1 MRTVFRYFWNGGI
14 IHDKLKTR
22 EAWILLHGFL
32 RKDYVRKNL
41 GGTIMHTK
49 TMEGLAGAST
59 NMKLLNTPFR
69 VYKDAERRGD
79 TAVMERAMGY
89 VGDFAEK
96 AEDYQKKAEKG
107 MKEEAKEAR
116 EKAKTEQGNAIRK
129 REELEKRIAES
140 RNEDTDTVS
149 ISESGK
155 VVLDKKTDSVQT
167 GADNGVSIE
176 ETADA
181 VKTEPVIY
189 TKTGETLKTESGT
202 NLSVSV

>member
-1 MRTVFRYFWNGGI
+1 
-14 IHDKLKTR
+14 
-22 EAWILLHGFL
+22 
-32 RKDYVRKNL
+32 
-41 GGTIMHTK
+41 MHTK
-49 TMEGLAGAST
+49 IMEGLAGAST
-59 NMKLLNTPFR
+59 NIKLLNTPFR

-116 EKAKTEQGNAIRK
+116 EKAKTEQENAIRK

>member
-1 MRTVFRYFWNGGI
+1 MRTVSRDFGNG
-14 IHDKLKTR
+14 LF
-22 EAWILLHGFL
+22 GFL
-32 RKDYVRKNL
+32 KKIISGKIQR
-41 GGTIMHTK
+41 GTIMHTK

-69 VYKDAERRGD
+69 VYKEAERRGD

-107 MKEEAKEAR
+107 MGEDAKEAR
-116 EKAKTEQGNAIRK
+116 EKAKTEQENVIRK
-129 REELEKRIAES
+129 RKEERKELEKRIAES

-155 VVLDKKTDSVQT
+155 AALDGKTDSVQA
-167 GADNGVSIE
+167 GADNGIPVE
-176 ETADA
+176 ETVDA
-181 VKTEPVIY
+181 IKMEPVIY
-189 TKTGETLKTESGT
+189 TQNGEKAESESGA
-202 NLSVSV
+202 NFSVSV

>member
-1 MRTVFRYFWNGGI
+1 
-14 IHDKLKTR
+14 
-22 EAWILLHGFL
+22 
-32 RKDYVRKNL
+32 
-41 GGTIMHTK
+41 MHTK

-96 AEDYQKKAEKG
+96 AADYQKKAEKG
-107 MKEEAKEAR
+107 MEEDAKEAR
-116 EKAKTEQGNAIRK
+116 EKAKTEQENAIRK
-129 REELEKRIAES
+129 RKEECEEQEKRIAES
-140 RNEDTDTVS
+140 RYEDTDTVS

-155 VVLDKKTDSVQT
+155 TALDEKTDLVQT
-167 GADNGVSIE
+167 GADNSIFVE
-176 ETADA
+176 EAEDA
-181 VKTEPVIY
+181 VKTETVIY
-189 TKTGETLKTESGT
+189 TKTGEALKLESGT

>member
-1 MRTVFRYFWNGGI
+1 
-14 IHDKLKTR
+14 
-22 EAWILLHGFL
+22 
-32 RKDYVRKNL
+32 
-41 GGTIMHTK
+41 MHTK

-59 NMKLLNTPFR
+59 NMKLLNAPFR

-107 MKEEAKEAR
+107 MKEDAKEAKE
-116 EKAKTEQGNAIRK
+116 KAKMEQENAIRK
-129 REELEKRIAES
+129 RKEEREEQEKRIAES

-155 VVLDKKTDSVQT
+155 AALDKKPDSVQT
-167 GADNGVSIE
+167 DADNGVSIE

-189 TKTGETLKTESGT
+189 TKTGEALKPESGA

>member
-1 MRTVFRYFWNGGI
+1 
-14 IHDKLKTR
+14 
-22 EAWILLHGFL
+22 
-32 RKDYVRKNL
+32 
-41 GGTIMHTK
+41 MHTK
-49 TMEGLAGAST
+49 TMEGLAGASM

-89 VGDFAEK
+89 VGEFADK
-96 AEDYQKKAEKG
+96 AENYQKKAEEG
-107 MKEEAKEAR
+107 MKEEREEAR
-116 EKAKTEQGNAIRK
+116 EKAKTEQENAIQKRK
-129 REELEKRIAES
+129 EEREEQEKRIAES

-155 VVLDKKTDSVQT
+155 AALDKKPDSVQT
-167 GADNGVSIE
+167 DADNGVSIE

-189 TKTGETLKTESGT
+189 TKTGEALKLESGT
-202 NLSVSV
+202 NLSASV

>member
-1 MRTVFRYFWNGGI
+1 
-14 IHDKLKTR
+14 
-22 EAWILLHGFL
+22 
-32 RKDYVRKNL
+32 
-41 GGTIMHTK
+41 MHTK

-79 TAVMERAMGY
+79 TAVMERAVGY

-96 AEDYQKKAEKG
+96 AEDYQKKADKG

-116 EKAKTEQGNAIRK
+116 EKAKTEQENAIRK
-129 REELEKRIAES
+129 RKEEREEQEKRIAES

-155 VVLDKKTDSVQT
+155 AALDKKPDSVQT
-167 GADNGVSIE
+167 DADNGGFIE

-181 VKTEPVIY
+181 VKTESVIY
-189 TKTGETLKTESGT
+189 TKTGEALKPESGA

>member
-1 MRTVFRYFWNGGI
+1 
-14 IHDKLKTR
+14 
-22 EAWILLHGFL
+22 
-32 RKDYVRKNL
+32 
-41 GGTIMHTK
+41 MHMK

-79 TAVMERAMGY
+79 TSVMERAMGY

-107 MKEEAKEAR
+107 MKEDAKEAK
-116 EKAKTEQGNAIRK
+116 EKAKTEQENAIRK
-129 REELEKRIAES
+129 RKEERQEQEKRIAES

-155 VVLDKKTDSVQT
+155 AALDKKTDSVQT
-167 GADNGVSIE
+167 GADNGIFVE
-176 ETADA
+176 EAEDA

-189 TKTGETLKTESGT
+189 TKTGEALKLESGT